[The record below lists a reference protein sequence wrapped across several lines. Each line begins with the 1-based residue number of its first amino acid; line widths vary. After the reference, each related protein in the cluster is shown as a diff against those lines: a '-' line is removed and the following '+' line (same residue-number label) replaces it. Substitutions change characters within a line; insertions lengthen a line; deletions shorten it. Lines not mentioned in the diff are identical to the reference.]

1 MIPVGR
7 RDLGVLMGGK
17 NQQAGGKNQ
26 RAGQPS
32 AAKDATIL
40 SASKPIGSVR
50 TVMASNRPRSLVY
63 NVRKQ
68 QHMKMAAGMTS
79 NPDLQLNSTRSQRS
93 SLLHHLNGYH
103 SASQPT
109 SPVKQYSMKSCGVS
123 TGSLPINNGSS
134 SPGLNKQAEMGS
146 LRKFQRQ
153 LVDRFR
159 RSMRFHSDDIKNGH
173 IKQGKP
179 TS

>member
-1 MIPVGR
+1 MQSLRCHGTKESLYWFR
-7 RDLGVLMGGK
+7 L
-17 NQQAGGKNQ
+17 
-26 RAGQPS
+26 QPS

-50 TVMASNRPRSLVY
+50 PVMASNRPRSLVY

-79 NPDLQLNSTRSQRS
+79 NPDLQLNSARSQRS

-123 TGSLPINNGSS
+123 TGSLPINTGVS
-134 SPGLNKQAEMGS
+134 
-146 LRKFQRQ
+146 RFKF
-153 LVDRFR
+153 
-159 RSMRFHSDDIKNGH
+159 RFHSLNLTFHFIFISH
-173 IKQGKP
+173 HHLV
-179 TS
+179 